1 VNEVEMVWWRGI
13 TCYLA
18 GDLRE
23 VERLSDRLTHLATR
37 RSAHLRSH
45 ALALVA
51 HMLFARGQWED
62 LAALGHEIAGLVSTN
77 PGTQF
82 CLAAAG
88 ATGYAVVADAIRGR
102 RSALQI
108 DEFVALTCQESVPVR
123 DGNLLLPMAVCG
135 RDLTALSRAAFDTS
149 GVVWDREVL
158 DPMGLKLTLALV
170 VQGRWNELEAALSR
184 LDRGAARGSALARAI
199 ATAARGEMAG
209 GVDRGASHSELR
221 ALGYVGVSE
230 TLAFRS
236 A

>member
-1 VNEVEMVWWRGI
+1 MWWRGI
-13 TCYLA
+13 MCYLA

-23 VERLSDRLTHLATR
+23 VERMSDRLTHLATR

-51 HMLFARGQWED
+51 HMLFARGEWED
-62 LAALGHEIAGLVSTN
+62 LAALGHEIAELVSTN

-108 DEFVALTCQESVPVR
+108 DEFVALTCRESVPVR

-158 DPMGLKLTLALV
+158 DPMGLKLTMALV
-170 VQGRWNELEAALSR
+170 VQGRWKELESALSR
-184 LDRGAARGSALARAI
+184 IDHGAARGSALARAI

-209 GVDRGASHSELR
+209 GTDRDSSHSELR
-221 ALGYVGVSE
+221 ALGYIGVSE